1 MYGESKLLVERVLSW
16 LARIHGL
23 RYASLRYFNAAGSDG
38 HSGECHDPETHLIPL
53 VLKAAAGAIDSI
65 SIFGTDFLEQPFSQH
80 YNVYW
85 AKTSERIFANDRARQ
100 EQFLININLSIINSY
115 QFEARGCEL
124 TGAL

>member
-1 MYGESKLLVERVLSW
+1 MRACSLMAGIHFPN
-16 LARIHGL
+16 LA
-23 RYASLRYFNAAGSDG
+23 SDF
-38 HSGECHDPETHLIPL
+38 
-53 VLKAAAGAIDSI
+53 